1 MSAFAGWFK
10 ALYDRDLMP
19 HQRTLL
25 ESMNNLDAAE
35 RYRWINVPRDP
46 GKIREFYGRAIMP
59 QIDGLSNPFRNYY
72 TQSNVEIAKC
82 WDADGNEVEMPP
94 DHAALYHAA
103 LERSMS
109 QAMEFIIDDP
119 LNHPWEPT
127 ARPTMTALGTIF
139 GACLT

>member
-1 MSAFAGWFK
+1 MGDFAGWFK

-19 HQRTLL
+19 HQSKLF
-25 ESMNNLDAAE
+25 EEIMKVDAVE
-35 RYRWINVPRDP
+35 RYREISVPR
-46 GKIREFYGRAIMP
+46 RYGHAMP
-59 QIDGLSNPFRNYY
+59 SIDGPSNPFRNYY
-72 TQSNVEIAKC
+72 THTTIDLAKC
-82 WDADGNEVEMPP
+82 WDADGNEAEMPP

-109 QAMEFIIDDP
+109 QALECRGIFDDP
-119 LNHPWEPT
+119 LNRPWEPP